1 MSESISI
8 EELERKLR
16 VEYHKIKETEWN
28 ELFWALIQFLKDISR
43 KSWMRRLNQETLC
56 ACLAC
61 HRLNIPIGTPPVS
74 ILTRKGE
81 TNMAS
86 NLKTLASYRILI
98 PIEPR
103 RSVRSGLPFARCF
116 RFNPDFL
123 KLLGES

>member
-1 MSESISI
+1 MGKSISI

-16 VEYHKIKETEWN
+16 VEYHKVKETEWN

-74 ILTRKGE
+74 ILTRKHE
-81 TNMAS
+81 TNIAN

-103 RSVRSGLPFARCF
+103 RSARSGLPFARCF